1 MADEPINASVVAGS
15 TEAHIDITNAEVEIQ
30 NERDAL
36 PSPEKM
42 GVTQAQFDKYYNSE
56 TSEYNWQAHA
66 KESEFVAGQRAENQ
80 TIDAESETANAEAVE
95 TAAQAVEQA
104 GLDWD
109 VLSRKIGETGN
120 IDESDYEAL
129 SKMGVPKEIVE
140 QHVNMVSTQ
149 VQDHIA
155 KVTDAFGGQEQW
167 QQTQAWADRNLDQTE
182 IDQLNGMLGGPN
194 YEMAVNLLM
203 QKAGTQ
209 MNAMPMGGGGNP
221 AVEGYAS
228 QMEMVADQR
237 NPEYKRDPAF
247 REKVMQRAAA
257 SNWATS
263 NYTAR

>member
-1 MADEPINASVVAGS
+1 MADEPVNTTVVEGS
-15 TEAHIDITNAEVEIQ
+15 QSAQIDISQADMQAQ
-30 NERDAL
+30 NETDQL
-36 PSPEKM
+36 PSPEKL

-56 TSEYNWQAHA
+56 KSEYNWQAHA
-66 KESEFVAGQRAENQ
+66 REAEFVNSQQAEK
-80 TIDAESETANAEAVE
+80 TIDAESETANAEAIE
-95 TAAQAVEQA
+95 TAEQAVEQA

-129 SKMGVPKEIVE
+129 SKMGIPKEIVE
-140 QHVNMVSTQ
+140 QHVDMVYTQ
-149 VQDHIA
+149 VQGHIA
-155 KVTDAFGGQEQW
+155 KVTDAFGGREQW

-209 MNAMPMGGGGNP
+209 MNAMPMGSGGNP

-257 SNWATS
+257 SNWSTA
-263 NYTAR
+263 NHTAR